1 MNNSLSQEEIDA
13 LIKETLEW
21 QKQKQRE
28 TQLEF
33 ELGYYDQ
40 NEKPKE
46 PKKVCFHEWVEYLGL
61 NERFFHCKHC
71 GEKKV

>member
-1 MNNSLSQEEIDA
+1 VNNSLSQEEIEA
-13 LIKETLEW
+13 LVNEIYKE
-21 QKQKQRE
+21 KPKD

-33 ELGYYDQ
+33 ELGYYDD
-40 NEKPKE
+40 KPKE
-46 PKKVCFHEWVEYLGL
+46 VKKFCIHEWVEYLGL